1 MALLK
6 GLEVKYSEVSDD
18 CKYELSPNQ
27 LMLIDPLGIV
37 VRRKS
42 WIFLVDL
49 RETHELRE
57 RLNDPRVP
65 LSDMLDEVA
74 KFNAPVIA
82 ATSEESN
89 GFPLRI
95 H

>member
-1 MALLK
+1 MQCCH
-6 GLEVKYSEVSDD
+6 SEGT
-18 CKYELSPNQ
+18 
-27 LMLIDPLGIV
+27 LIDIANV
-37 VRRKS
+37 TVRRKS

-49 RETHELRE
+49 RETHALRE

-82 ATSEESN
+82 ATSEK
-89 GFPLRI
+89 L
-95 H
+95 

>member
-1 MALLK
+1 MSK
-6 GLEVKYSEVSDD
+6 TR
-18 CKYELSPNQ
+18 
-27 LMLIDPLGIV
+27 PLTLPGIP

-82 ATSEESN
+82 ATSEPFSSTC
-89 GFPLRI
+89 PLL

>member
-1 MALLK
+1 MQ
-6 GLEVKYSEVSDD
+6 GCYSEGT
-18 CKYELSPNQ
+18 
-27 LMLIDPLGIV
+27 LIHTANVI

-49 RETHELRE
+49 SETHELRE

-82 ATSEESN
+82 ATSEC
-89 GFPLRI
+89 PLACP
-95 H
+95 

>member
-1 MALLK
+1 MFMFLV
-6 GLEVKYSEVSDD
+6 G
-18 CKYELSPNQ
+18 
-27 LMLIDPLGIV
+27 PLT

-65 LSDMLDEVA
+65 LADMLDEVA

-82 ATSEESN
+82 ATSTSLKISISLTDTARSQTLA
-89 GFPLRI
+89 PRAQSTRLRL
-95 H
+95 